1 MRIDKLREAYPN
13 LTDKQEAIWSKTFG
27 IATSVDTK
35 VKYGAI
41 TRTDDRAE
49 VDFTLNVSFR
59 YANGTRGSSP
69 PARQHATLQNTSSG
83 WKIVEIR

>member
-1 MRIDKLREAYPN
+1 MRIDRLREAYPN

-83 WKIVEIR
+83 WKIVKIR